1 MSVEK
6 TVLEIATATGVEG
19 AYFYEGTLFVPAD
32 QDEDA
37 FLNFEAAL
45 EDRYP
50 VIDII
55 FSNCGDEVAID
66 FAGSKQ
72 IQDEFSPF
80 VTMNS

>member
-1 MSVEK
+1 
-6 TVLEIATATGVEG
+6 
-19 AYFYEGTLFVPAD
+19 
-32 QDEDA
+32 
-37 FLNFEAAL
+37 LNFEAAL